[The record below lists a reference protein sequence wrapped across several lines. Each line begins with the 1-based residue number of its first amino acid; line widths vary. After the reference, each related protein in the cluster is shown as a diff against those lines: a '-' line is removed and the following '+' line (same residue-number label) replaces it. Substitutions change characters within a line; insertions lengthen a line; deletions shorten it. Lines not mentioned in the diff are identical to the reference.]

1 MRLLIVEDEKDLR
14 EIVASRLSREG
25 YAVDTAANG
34 LKALDFIEDGAY
46 DCIILDIMLPQKDGL
61 SVLRDMRKTD
71 NRSPVLLLTAKD
83 SIEDRVTGLDYGADD
98 YLVKPFAYDELSAR
112 IRALLRRNSEH
123 KSNVLAFS
131 DLRVNLLN
139 REVTRGGRQINL
151 TAKEF
156 SLLEYLL
163 RNPNRVLTRDQIINH
178 VWNFDFDDNTN
189 VINVYIRYLRG
200 KIDEES
206 NVKLIHTIRGV
217 GYILKEGE

>member
-1 MRLLIVEDEKDLR
+1 MRILVVEDEKSLR

-25 YAVDTAANG
+25 HAVDTAADG
-34 LKALDFIEDGAY
+34 AKAFDFIEEGAY
-46 DCIILDIMLPQKDGL
+46 DCVILDIMLPKRDGL
-61 SVLRDMRKTD
+61 SVLRDMRARG
-71 NRSPVLLLTAKD
+71 NRSPVLLLTARD

-98 YLVKPFAYDELSAR
+98 YLIKPFAYDELSAR
-112 IRALLRRNSEH
+112 VRALLRRQGEN
-123 KSNVLAFS
+123 KSNMLVFA

-139 REVTRGGRQINL
+139 REVTRGERHIDL

-163 RNPNRVLTRDQIINH
+163 RNPNRVLTTDQIINH

-200 KIDEES
+200 KIDEGAG
-206 NVKLIHTIRGV
+206 VKLIHTIRGV
-217 GYILKEGE
+217 GYILKEEA

>member
-1 MRLLIVEDEKDLR
+1 MRLLIVEDEQSLR
-14 EIVASRLSREG
+14 EVVASRLSREG
-25 YAVDTAANG
+25 YAVDSAADG
-34 LKALDFIEDGAY
+34 MKALDCIGEAVY
-46 DCIILDIMLPQKDGL
+46 DCVILDIMLPKKDGL
-61 SVLRDMRKTD
+61 SVLQDMRAKGS
-71 NRSPVLLLTAKD
+71 RSPVLLLTAKD

-98 YLVKPFAYDELSAR
+98 YLVKPFAFDELSAR
-112 IRALLRRNSEH
+112 IRALLRRNTEQ
-123 KSNVLAFS
+123 KSNTLVFA
-131 DLRVNLLN
+131 DLCVNLLN
-139 REVTRGGRQINL
+139 REVTRGGRRINL

-200 KIDEES
+200 KIDEGTG
-206 NVKLIHTIRGV
+206 VKLIHTIRGV

>member
-1 MRLLIVEDEKDLR
+1 MRILVVEDEKSLR

-25 YAVDTAANG
+25 HAVDTAADG
-34 LKALDFIEDGAY
+34 VKAFDCIEEGAY
-46 DCIILDIMLPQKDGL
+46 DCVILDIMLPKKDGL
-61 SVLRDMRKTD
+61 SVLRDMRARD
-71 NRSPVLLLTAKD
+71 NRSPVLLLTARD
-83 SIEDRVTGLDYGADD
+83 SIEDRVSGLDCGADD
-98 YLVKPFAYDELSAR
+98 YLIKPFAYDELSAR
-112 IRALLRRNSEH
+112 VRALLRRQSEN
-123 KSNVLAFS
+123 KSNTLAFA

-139 REVTRGGRQINL
+139 REVTRGGRQIDL

-200 KIDEES
+200 KIDGGTGI
-206 NVKLIHTIRGV
+206 KLIHTIRGV
-217 GYILKEGE
+217 GYILREGA